1 MKHFC
6 ANYHLKNLVK
16 VPTCYKNT
24 LKLSCI
30 DFTQFPRYSGN
41 RNRVLRF
48 SQDEYDSLED
58 VFFSEQEHETVVFQN
73 YKKFNS
79 SAFKEALNRELLK
92 YESNNIE
99 HDTFQEIT
107 VSFLNVYA
115 PLQ

>member
-6 ANYHLKNLVK
+6 ENYHLKNLVK

-41 RNRVLRF
+41 RNLVLRF
-48 SQDEYDSLED
+48 SQDEYDSFED
-58 VFFSEQEHETVVFQN
+58 VFFSEQEHETAVFQN

>member
-6 ANYHLKNLVK
+6 ENYHLKNLV
-16 VPTCYKNT
+16 
-24 LKLSCI
+24 KLSCI

-41 RNRVLRF
+41 SRF

-58 VFFSEQEHETVVFQN
+58 VFFGEQEHETVVFQN

-99 HDTFQEIT
+99 HHTFQEIT